1 MRARVVVI
9 VNSGA
14 GSVESD
20 RQSDEIRQAFHDNGI
35 YAEIQT
41 VQPGMKLNE
50 LAEDAV
56 QSDAEIVVAAG
67 GDGTVSWIA
76 NQLIGT
82 NKTLGVLPLGTLNHF
97 SKDLQIPQDII
108 EAIRVIANGVLR
120 RVDVGEVNGRYF
132 INNSSIGLYPRIV
145 RKREQQERVGRGK
158 WWAAAWAAW
167 RFMWISPFLKVK
179 LDLED
184 NELRRK
190 TPFVFVGNNEYEM
203 DLYNIGR
210 RLKLDNGQLCVYLLH
225 RKGRTGLFLL
235 VVRTL
240 LGMLR
245 QAKDFEEFRTRVLT
259 IETRRKRMMVA
270 FDGEVSVLETPLEYR
285 IHPQSLRVLV
295 PREA

>member
-67 GDGTVSWIA
+67 GDGTVSSIA

-145 RKREQQERVGRGK
+145 RKREQQERLGRGK